1 MITSVN
7 NGQVKNIIQ
16 LNQKTKPAENKG
28 FLLQKEE
35 KCSAKHLGIGFRRC
49 MYQKLSAVMQN

>member
-16 LNQKTKPAENKG
+16 KPGENKG
-28 FLLQKEE
+28 FLLQRDERCLE
-35 KCSAKHLGIGFRRC
+35 KLRQTGSRRC
-49 MYQKLSAVMQN
+49 TCQRH

>member
-16 LNQKTKPAENKG
+16 LNQKTKARREQGLFVAEGRKM
-28 FLLQKEE
+28 LE
-35 KCSAKHLGIGFRRC
+35 KLRQTGSRRC
-49 MYQKLSAVMQN
+49 TCQRH

>member
-16 LNQKTKPAENKG
+16 LNQKTKPAENKA
-28 FLLQKEE
+28 LLQKEE